1 MKVIYNEDAKSLKE
15 LVDSNTFEYPS
26 ELFSNIV
33 QWIISVIHYYNDELD
48 IAKRMLYQINPRLK
62 IENPID
68 IHVLNSIA
76 LILIKESKIKDAYKI
91 LNKCI
96 NSKFFEKLDLN
107 NSHIKIKYNY
117 ARCCYKLQRE
127 DEAYSLL
134 LELENILLEKHS
146 NFMLGKILY
155 FKYLCCIRMNK
166 IDDAIQ
172 NLKRSFSA
180 FYIDEHS
187 NNKYLITVINKLK
200 DHKIDVY

>member
-117 ARCCYKLQRE
+117 ARCCYNYK
-127 DEAYSLL
+127 
-134 LELENILLEKHS
+134 EKMRHTH
-146 NFMLGKILY
+146 Y
-155 FKYLCCIRMNK
+155 Y
-166 IDDAIQ
+166 
-172 NLKRSFSA
+172 
-180 FYIDEHS
+180 
-187 NNKYLITVINKLK
+187 
-200 DHKIDVY
+200 